1 MRKGFFNKMQGRLGE
16 DAAAEYLKSNGYKIL
31 KCNYRNKMGEIDII
45 ARKGEDLIFTEVKT
59 RSSAEFGTPA
69 QAVTYYKK
77 QRIVNA
83 ARWYIMENPSEFNI
97 RFDIIEVFGIFTGD
111 GFEVENINHIEQA
124 ITEVGL

>member
-31 KCNYRNKMGEIDII
+31 KCNYKNKMGEIDII
-45 ARKGEDLIFTEVKT
+45 ASKGEDLVFVEVKT

-77 QRIVNA
+77 QRIINSA
-83 ARWYIMENPSEFNI
+83 KWYMMTNPSDFNI

-111 GFEVENINHIEQA
+111 SFEVENINHIEQA
-124 ITEVGL
+124 ITEVRL